1 MPPTIESVTTAAL
14 SAAMDAAVRRQ
25 AVVAANVANAN
36 SEGYVPLRVSFDTQ
50 LAEARAALRENG
62 GLDSAHVAA
71 LRGAVE
77 PVAEGAGR
85 ATANVHLDM
94 EMAELAQASVR
105 FQTLA
110 QAVSRHLGMLALAAG
125 DGRK

>member
-1 MPPTIESVTTAAL
+1 
-14 SAAMDAAVRRQ
+14 
-25 AVVAANVANAN
+25 
-36 SEGYVPLRVSFDTQ
+36 
-50 LAEARAALRENG
+50 
-62 GLDSAHVAA
+62 VAA

-110 QAVSRHLGMLALAAG
+110 QAVSRHLGMLALAAA